1 MATTNLTVTAAWTVV
16 CDNTKDFLL
25 TLPTADAEIEVATT
39 DAGADPNAALVGHR
53 LVYGRLVGKD
63 SLNRALIGTGH
74 VFARTISPASVVVA
88 LNLWV
93 P

>member
-25 TLPTADAEIEVATT
+25 TLPTPGAEIEVATT
-39 DAGADPNAALVGHR
+39 DAGADPTIAVGHR
-53 LVYGRLVGKD
+53 LAYGREVGKD
-63 SLNRALIGTGH
+63 SLNRPLIGPGH
-74 VFARTISPASVVVA
+74 VFARTISPATVVVA
-88 LNLWV
+88 LNVWV